1 MTQPVLF
8 AVEDG
13 EHSAVTRGAAPE
25 FSSKRKGKIS
35 EAAFALQAII
45 RGWDVVNP
53 NGDPDD
59 YDTIL
64 KRPSTRPILVQVK
77 RAMRSVQDNCYRIN
91 ASRSGGPDSKRRI
104 LYSHTAFDVLAAHL
118 ADVDRWVF
126 YTRAELGNRTQT
138 TYKLPTDRRQV
149 VQRRAPDA
157 RDPDNWELLDQVAA
171 MYSQESLTP
180 KTADVLDLAVQMSNI
195 P

>member
-1 MTQPVLF
+1 MTQVLF
-8 AVEDG
+8 AIEDG
-13 EHSAVTRGAAPE
+13 EHSAVAEGGISELSA
-25 FSSKRKGKIS
+25 KRKGKIS

-64 KRPSTRPILVQVK
+64 KRPHTRPILVQVK
-77 RAMRSVQDNCYRIN
+77 RSMRYPDDNCYRIN
-91 ASRSGGPDSKRRI
+91 ASRSGGSDSKRRI
-104 LYSHTAFDVLAAHL
+104 LYSYTAFDVLAAHL

-126 YTRAELGNRTQT
+126 YTRAELGDRTQT
-138 TYKLPTDRRQV
+138 TYKLPAERRQV
-149 VQRRAPDA
+149 VSKRAPDA

-171 MYSQESLTP
+171 MYSQES
-180 KTADVLDLAVQMSNI
+180 KGVSQQMSHPILNT

>member
-1 MTQPVLF
+1 MTQPALF
-8 AVEDG
+8 AVTDG
-13 EHSAVTRGAAPE
+13 EHSEVTEGGANE
-25 FSSKRKGKIS
+25 FSAQRKGKIS

-64 KRPSTRPILVQVK
+64 KRPHTRPILVQVK
-77 RAMRSVQDNCYRIN
+77 RAIRYLGDNCYRIN

-118 ADVDRWVF
+118 SDVDQWVF

-138 TYKLPTDRRQV
+138 TYKLPAERRQAV
-149 VQRRAPDA
+149 SSRAPDA
-157 RDPDNWELLDQVAA
+157 RDPDNWDLLNDVA
-171 MYSQESLTP
+171 ESLT
-180 KTADVLDLAVQMSNI
+180 KTQ
-195 P
+195 